1 MFLERVPLTISFHLY
16 FVRVSTNC
24 SMFSHWSVG
33 RIESKKIAT
42 FCLHNLFLTFFCF
55 PWKGI
60 SFYHFHFVFWWSI
73 KLLQQNINQSEARI
87 GDKKLSVGPYILGKF
102 KSILGLPGI
111 LGCLRV
117 LIART
122 LLSAK
127 RSLTGGVAQI
137 RTKWHLIFWV
147 LTCEVLTKRMI
158 SEIYGQ
164 SPVDM
169 SKVFFT
175 I

>member
-1 MFLERVPLTISFHLY
+1 MRVKKLQL
-16 FVRVSTNC
+16 FVYIT
-24 SMFSHWSVG
+24 FSWH
-33 RIESKKIAT
+33 
-42 FCLHNLFLTFFCF
+42 FFCF
-55 PWKGI
+55 PWKDI

-111 LGCLRV
+111 FGCLRV

-169 SKVFFT
+169 SKVFFK